1 VGEFATRVTGSSD
14 LYERSGRR
22 PYASINFVTAHDG
35 FSLEDLVSYE
45 HKHNEANGEDNRDGH
60 DHNLSTNCG
69 VEGPTGDP
77 EILGRREALKRSL
90 MATLVLSQGVPMIL
104 GGDEL
109 SRTQRGNNNAYCQ
122 DNEVSWY
129 DWKLDARRRS
139 FLEFVRHLVAFR
151 QRHPAFRRRHFLSCK
166 AMPGT
171 EIKDVSWWHPDG
183 REMGPGDWQNGDL
196 STLGMIIS
204 GLGLQEVDWRC
215 RPITDDSFLI
225 LFNGGHKSARFSLP
239 DTPMDGRWFWEWA
252 SDPWGADR
260 RARSSAARLMGGK
273 RRLRVPPGTVE
284 LFRMVP
290 RNAGNEPLFRALSE
304 QEHLEPE

>member
-1 VGEFATRVTGSSD
+1 MTGSSD

-35 FSLEDLVSYE
+35 FSIEDMVSYE

-60 DHNLSTNCG
+60 DHNLSINCG
-69 VEGPTGDP
+69 VEGPTTDV
-77 EILGRREALKRSL
+77 ELLGRREALKRSM
-90 MATLVLSQGVPMIL
+90 MATLLLSQGVPMIL

-122 DNEVSWY
+122 DSDVSWY
-129 DWKLDARRRS
+129 DWNLDDRRRS
-139 FLEFVRHLVAFR
+139 FLEFVRQLVAFR
-151 QRHPAFRRRHFLSCK
+151 QSHPAFRRRHFLSGR

-171 EIKDVSWWHPDG
+171 SVKDVAWWHPDG
-183 REMGPGDWQNGDL
+183 HEMSEGDWHNGEL
-196 STLGMIIS
+196 STLGMILS

-225 LFNGGHKSARFSLP
+225 LFNGGNKSVRFTLP
-239 DTPMDGRWFWEWA
+239 EPPVEGRWFWEWA
-252 SDPWGADR
+252 SDPEGAFR
-260 RARSSAARLMGGK
+260 RARSTNARIMGGR
-273 RRLRVPPGTVE
+273 RRLRIPAGTVE

-290 RNAGNEPLFRALSE
+290 QTLGGFDE
-304 QEHLEPE
+304 QPILADPGVDEPE